1 MPVPANARERRQKG
15 TIPCTPTVE
24 SAPVKFPSRVC
35 GTALCLTALLA
46 AHAAPA
52 DDAVPVADAGNRPQ
66 PLWEV
71 GVGAIAGTVA
81 DYPASDRYAVR
92 FVPFPYFIYRGRLF
106 RSDENGARLHTD
118 VVSNVELDV
127 SGGVSFATP
136 SSSSGPR
143 AGMPDLKYLVELG
156 PNLKITLARP
166 SSDTRWLLELPVRAV
181 ISLNGLHDAY
191 QGLVFTPDLGIHT
204 RALFGSGWSAYA
216 SAGPDFASARY
227 QQYFYQVDAQY
238 ALPDRPEYDAHG
250 GYFGSRL
257 ELGASH
263 KLGRD
268 FRVFFFG
275 RLDDYA
281 GARNEDSPLYQS
293 KMGYS
298 AFAGISWAIWRSKE
312 SVSMPEENR

>member
-1 MPVPANARERRQKG
+1 VNHLRKA
-15 TIPCTPTVE
+15 
-24 SAPVKFPSRVC
+24 C
-35 GTALCLTALLA
+35 GITLCLITLPLACTAG
-46 AHAAPA
+46 A
-52 DDAVPVADAGNRPQ
+52 DDTVPVGGASNAPQ

-71 GVGAIAGTVA
+71 GIGAVAGTVA
-81 DYPASDRYAVR
+81 DYPASDRYGAR
-92 FVPFPYFIYRGRLF
+92 FVPFPYFIYRGHLF
-106 RSDENGARLHTD
+106 RSDENGAHLHTD
-118 VVSNVELDV
+118 VLSNVELDV

-136 SSSSGPR
+136 ASSSGPR
-143 AGMPDLKYLVELG
+143 AGMPDLKYLAELG

-191 QGLVFTPDLGIHT
+191 QGVVFTPDIGIHT
-204 RALFGSGWSAYA
+204 RSVLGSRWSGYA
-216 SAGPDFASARY
+216 SVGPDFASARF

-238 ALPDRPEYDAHG
+238 ALPDRPAYNAHG

-293 KMGYS
+293 RLGYT
-298 AFAGISWAIWRSKE
+298 AFAGISWAVWRSKE
-312 SVSMPEENR
+312 TVSMPEENR